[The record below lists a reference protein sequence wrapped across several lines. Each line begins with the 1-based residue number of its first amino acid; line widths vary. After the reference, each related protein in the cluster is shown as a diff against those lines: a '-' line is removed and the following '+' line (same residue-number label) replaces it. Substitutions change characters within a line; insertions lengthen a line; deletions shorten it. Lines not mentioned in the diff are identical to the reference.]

1 MALACVLDAS
11 AAVRLILADPAAAE
25 LAERVGGAALVLA
38 PELMLSELANTLW
51 KLQRADRLNDL
62 DPQELLAEAL
72 ALACHLNHPVYD
84 CLYLALARREA
95 ASCQATAKTGPEATR
110 KLVHPVERIT
120 KESKCLAG
128 ASSLEPMALELAVQ
142 TPQDVEAM
150 RRLAA
155 AGWGRRRIAKELG
168 CSPETVRKYLR
179 QGGWQ
184 PYGKPCRNSVLDG
197 HGEWLRQRFLAH
209 RGNAD
214 VVRQEL
220 EREKGLKVSLR
231 TVERAVEPWRLE
243 VRNAALATVRFETP
257 PGRQLQADFGQCV
270 VRIGGER
277 ERVHLAV
284 LTLGYSRRLLVRA
297 FRSEKQEHWLAAL
310 EEGFRHWGGVPQEV
324 LMDNARALVSQHD
337 PERQILVFAQRLEE
351 FARYWDFKPRACRPY
366 RARTK
371 GKDERGVAYVKQ
383 NAIAGREF
391 DSWAELEAHLVRW
404 TREVADL
411 RIHGTTG
418 EAPLERFLRE
428 EAQVLQPLEDKPSF
442 LAEQELVRIV
452 HSDCCVEVE
461 ANWYSAPQAL
471 IRQRV
476 SVLVRDQQVL
486 IRHGGRIVAEH
497 GRLRP
502 GSRSRQVI
510 DGHWE
515 GLVPQRQRQEAVAS
529 LESLMAAAEQR
540 SRPVRSS
547 ELARPLSVYA
557 EVAGEVAA

>member
-1 MALACVLDAS
+1 M
-11 AAVRLILADPAAAE
+11 
-25 LAERVGGAALVLA
+25 
-38 PELMLSELANTLW
+38 
-51 KLQRADRLNDL
+51 
-62 DPQELLAEAL
+62 
-72 ALACHLNHPVYD
+72 
-84 CLYLALARREA
+84 
-95 ASCQATAKTGPEATR
+95 KTGPEATR
-110 KLVHPVERIT
+110 KLVHPVERDSNAG
-120 KESKCLAG
+120 KECVG
-128 ASSLEPMALELAVQ
+128 APSMGPLALEIAVQ

-197 HGEWLRQRFLAH
+197 QSEWLRQRFLAH

-243 VRNAALATVRFETP
+243 MRNAALATVRFETP

-428 EAQVLQPLEDKPSF
+428 EAQALQPLEDKPSF

-471 IRQRV
+471 IRKRV